1 MDAPDLKT
9 SLQDTAGVM
18 DGILHSHRP
27 EIRVDDVGTV
37 SFVGQGIVRVTGLRG
52 SNRKNSSGSRMT
64 FSEWPLTWT
73 RRKPVSS

>member
-1 MDAPDLKT
+1 MRRIWKHRWN
-9 SLQDTAGVM
+9 DTAGVL

-52 SNRKNSSGSRMT
+52 VKSEELDRLYGRSSRNG
-64 FSEWPLTWT
+64 L
-73 RRKPVSS
+73 